1 MADLSPADELANL
14 VRYLAANLIGSEEN
28 IEVISELRGQVV
40 QINLRVPEGE
50 MGKVIGKEGR
60 IARAMRTIVTI
71 SSARFNLHARLE
83 IDG

>member
-1 MADLSPADELANL
+1 MSDVSPAEELGNL
-14 VRYLAANLIGSEEN
+14 VRYMAGNLIGSEEN
-28 IEVISELRGQVV
+28 VEVISEQRGPVV

>member
-1 MADLSPADELANL
+1 MTEVLPAEELANL
-14 VRYLAANLIGSEEN
+14 VRYMAGNLIGSPEN
-28 IEVISELRGQVV
+28 VEVVAEQRGPVV